1 MLISKLNPEEL
12 TSEQLITI
20 LYPGDPKE
28 SELYGD
34 CIMVFGNGNLDR
46 AKKAIELY
54 HEGKAPL
61 ILFSGGDK
69 WGERDEIEAN
79 SMKRFSI
86 SQGIPEKAIVVET
99 ISNHTK
105 ENVLASILVLDRA
118 LGLHKIKRIIAVSD
132 AGHLRRCLLTLK
144 TYMPNWIEFVM
155 VGTGMTLPP
164 NWWEIKSIRDR
175 AEKEV
180 RSLIK
185 YIKEGQI
192 VDSEIII

>member
-1 MLISKLNPEEL
+1 MLISQLNPNEL
-12 TSEQLITI
+12 TPEQFVAI
-20 LYPGDPKE
+20 LYPGDPKA
-28 SELYGD
+28 SDIHGD

-54 HEGKAPL
+54 HDGKAPY

-69 WGERDEIEAN
+69 WGERDEIEAI
-79 SMKRFSI
+79 SMKNYAKA
-86 SQGIPEKAIVVET
+86 QGVPEEAIIVET

-132 AGHLRRCLLTLK
+132 AGHLRRCLLSLK
-144 TYMPNWIEFVM
+144 TYMPDWIEFVM

-164 NWWEIKSIRDR
+164 NWWEIKPIRDR
-175 AEKEV
+175 ANKEV

-185 YIKEGQI
+185 YIKEGQLE
-192 VDSEIII
+192 DAEINI

>member
-12 TSEQLITI
+12 TPEQLVTI

-69 WGERDEIEAN
+69 WGERDEIEAI
-79 SMKRFSI
+79 SMKRFAI
-86 SQGIPEKAIVVET
+86 TQGVPEKAIVIET
-99 ISNHTK
+99 VSNHTK

-118 LGLHKIKRIIAVSD
+118 LGLHRIKRIIAVSD
-132 AGHLRRCLLTLK
+132 AGHLRRCLLTLR
-144 TYMPNWIEFVM
+144 TYMPNWIEFIM
-155 VGTGMTLPP
+155 IGTGTVPPP
-164 NWWEIKSIRDR
+164 NWWEIKPIRER
-175 AEKEV
+175 AKKEIH
-180 RSLIK
+180 SLIK
-185 YIKEGQI
+185 YINEGQI
-192 VDSEIII
+192 EDSEIII